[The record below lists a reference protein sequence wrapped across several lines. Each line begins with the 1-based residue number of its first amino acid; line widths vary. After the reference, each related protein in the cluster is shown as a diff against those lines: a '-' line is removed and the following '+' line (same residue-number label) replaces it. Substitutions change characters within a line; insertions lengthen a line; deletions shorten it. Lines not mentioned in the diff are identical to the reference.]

1 MLSKEMV
8 ELLSQY
14 GYTAI
19 LLMVLML
26 WLGKYLEKNR
36 QLEQEDRVKER
47 AYFSREIREQRKLF
61 GDTIDKFDDKL
72 DKFAEALNTNNS
84 RLERVETDITEIKD
98 KLETRD

>member
-36 QLEQEDRVKER
+36 QLEQDDRKKER
-47 AYFSREIREQRKLF
+47 AYFSREIREQRVLF
-61 GDTIDKFDDKL
+61 GSTIDKFDDKL

-84 RLERVETDITEIKD
+84 RLERVETDITKIKD

>member
-26 WLGKYLEKNR
+26 WLGKYLEKNI
-36 QLEQEDRVKER
+36 QLEQDDRKKER
-47 AYFSREIREQRKLF
+47 AYFSREIREQRALF
-61 GDTIDKFDDKL
+61 GNTIDKFDDKL

-84 RLERVETDITEIKD
+84 RLERVETDITKIKD

>member
-1 MLSKEMV
+1 MLSKEII

-14 GYTAI
+14 GFTAI
-19 LLMVLML
+19 LLTLLMI

-36 QLEQEDRVKER
+36 QLEQDDRKKER
-47 AYFSREIREQRKLF
+47 AYFSREIKEQRTLF
-61 GDTIDKFDDKL
+61 GNAIDKFDDKL

-84 RLERVETDITEIKD
+84 RLERVETDITKIKD

>member
-1 MLSKEMV
+1 MLSKEMI

-19 LLMVLML
+19 LLTIVML
-26 WLGKYLEKNR
+26 WFGRYLEKNR

>member
-1 MLSKEMV
+1 MLSKEMI

-19 LLMVLML
+19 LLTIVIL
-26 WLGKYLEKNR
+26 WFGRYLEKNR
-36 QLEQEDRVKER
+36 QLEQDDRKKER

-98 KLETRD
+98 RLKTRD

>member
-1 MLSKEMV
+1 MLSKEMI

-36 QLEQEDRVKER
+36 QLEQDDRKKER
-47 AYFSREIREQRKLF
+47 AYFSREIREQRVLF
-61 GDTIDKFDDKL
+61 GSTIDKFDDKL

-84 RLERVETDITEIKD
+84 RLERVETDITKIKD

>member
-1 MLSKEMV
+1 MLSKEMI

-14 GYTAI
+14 GYTAV
-19 LLMVLML
+19 LLTVVML
-26 WLGKYLEKNR
+26 WFGRYLERNR
-36 QLEQEDRVKER
+36 QLEQEDRIKER

-98 KLETRD
+98 KLEARD

>member
-1 MLSKEMV
+1 MLSKEMI

-19 LLMVLML
+19 LLTVVML
-26 WLGKYLEKNR
+26 WFGRYLEKNR

>member
-36 QLEQEDRVKER
+36 QLEQDDRKRKELI
-47 AYFSREIREQRKLF
+47 FQEKLKSRELYLVIQ
-61 GDTIDKFDDKL
+61 
-72 DKFAEALNTNNS
+72 
-84 RLERVETDITEIKD
+84 
-98 KLETRD
+98 

>member
-14 GYTAI
+14 GFTAI
-19 LLMVLML
+19 LLTLLMI

-36 QLEQEDRVKER
+36 QLEQDDRKKER
-47 AYFSREIREQRKLF
+47 AYFSREIREQRVLF
-61 GDTIDKFDDKL
+61 GSTIDKFDDKL

-84 RLERVETDITEIKD
+84 RLERVETDITKIKD
-98 KLETRD
+98 KLETRE

>member
-1 MLSKEMV
+1 MI

-36 QLEQEDRVKER
+36 QLEQDDRKKER
-47 AYFSREIREQRKLF
+47 AYFSREIREQRVLF
-61 GDTIDKFDDKL
+61 GSTIDKFDDKL

-84 RLERVETDITEIKD
+84 RLERVETDITKIKD

>member
-14 GYTAI
+14 GFTAI
-19 LLMVLML
+19 LLTLLMI

-36 QLEQEDRVKER
+36 QLEQDDRKKER
-47 AYFSREIREQRKLF
+47 AYFSREIREQRVLF
-61 GDTIDKFDDKL
+61 GSTIDKFDDKL

-84 RLERVETDITEIKD
+84 RLERVETDITKIKD

>member
-36 QLEQEDRVKER
+36 QLEQDDRKKKELI
-47 AYFSREIREQRKLF
+47 FQEKLKSRELYLVIQ
-61 GDTIDKFDDKL
+61 
-72 DKFAEALNTNNS
+72 
-84 RLERVETDITEIKD
+84 
-98 KLETRD
+98 

>member
-1 MLSKEMV
+1 MLSKEMI

-98 KLETRD
+98 KLEARD

>member
-1 MLSKEMV
+1 MLSKEMI

-19 LLMVLML
+19 LLTIVML
-26 WLGKYLEKNR
+26 WFGRYLEKNR
-36 QLEQEDRVKER
+36 QLEQDDRKKER
-47 AYFSREIREQRKLF
+47 AYFSREIKEQRTLF
-61 GDTIDKFDDKL
+61 GNTIDKFDDKL

-98 KLETRD
+98 KLKTRD